1 MASSPSGVSGSQGT
15 VRPVAKVLVATT
27 AMLAFISYWRAAAIV
42 LNDLASSAYY
52 AGGEAEQ
59 FIGKTAPWFILAT
72 MLLSYAVSQ
81 LYIESC
87 SMFVR
92 GGVYRVVKEAM
103 GGALAKFSVS
113 ALMFDYVLTGPIS
126 GVSAGQY
133 LAGLL
138 NELLAY
144 GHFHFTLNANSAAM
158 AFAIMATLYFWWE
171 NIKGISESSEKALW
185 IMQLTT
191 VMVIVL
197 IGWCGYTLLQRGA
210 HLPPAPIPRNIVL
223 TKHALGW
230 LYGSRIPQMFTL
242 VAVFIALGHSV
253 LAMSGAESLAQVYRE
268 IEHPKLPNLKKAA
281 LVIFVYSLVFT
292 SLVSFFAVMI
302 IPDQTRPQYF
312 ENLIGGLAMSLT
324 GPFIARLAF
333 HIFVVVVGTM
343 ILSGAVNTAIVG
355 SNGVLNRVSEDGV
368 LSDWFRQPH
377 PRFGT
382 SYRII
387 NMVVGLQIVTILFS
401 RGDVTFLANLY
412 AFGVIWSF
420 VLNGIAVLV
429 LRYTH
434 PEGREYKVPLNLS
447 IAGREIPVGV
457 GLITLILLSIALV
470 NLFTKPAATISGVLF
485 SGLLFVGFVLS
496 EKQVQKKRGEKH
508 VEMDQFNLA
517 HAGELTQENVG
528 VQPGNILVPVGTQY
542 ELYHLEAALQR
553 AKRRQAEIVVLHV
566 QLLRRD
572 ASGEQDLAPDQL
584 FSSIEQLLFTKVLS
598 LAEKEGKP
606 VRLAVVAAND
616 LWDGILRT
624 AANLESATIVGG
636 SSSTLAIGD
645 QAREI
650 GLAWERMPEPRPRVT
665 LEIFSPAGNEQI
677 FYLGPHAPRLTAK
690 EIDLLHKVWLQLCE
704 NLPAEEIHHHD
715 IVHFAVELVDRAMAS
730 GQSETILRQFREHL
744 SDIQSRR
751 QPQDM
756 RPDIFDS
763 QAEPHGGDT
772 SPRGGMK
779 ASSAH
784 AGFGALP
791 PRTHGGGEEGRTAWN
806 LRSPKAR

>member
-1 MASSPSGVSGSQGT
+1 

-59 FIGKTAPWFILAT
+59 FIGKSAPWFIFAT

-81 LYIESC
+81 LYVESC

-113 ALMFDYVLTGPIS
+113 ALMFDYILTGPIS

-144 GHFHFTLNANSAAM
+144 GHIHFTFAPNATAEIL
-158 AFAIMATLYFWWE
+158 AIAATLYFWWQ

-191 VMVIVL
+191 VMVVAL
-197 IGWCGYTLLQRGA
+197 IAWCGYTLLMRGG
-210 HLPPAPIPRNIVL
+210 HLPPAPTPRNIVMSE
-223 TKHALGW
+223 HALGW
-230 LYGSRIPQMFTL
+230 LSRTRIPQTFTL
-242 VAVFIALGHSV
+242 VAVFIGLGHSV

-268 IEHPKLPNLKKAA
+268 IEHPKLKNLKKAA
-281 LVIFVYSLVFT
+281 LVIFIYSMVFT

-302 IPDQTRPQYF
+302 IPDKTRPQFF

-324 GPFIARLAF
+324 GPFVARLIF
-333 HIFVVVVGTM
+333 HVFVVVVGTL

-377 PRFGT
+377 PKFGT
-382 SYRII
+382 SHRII
-387 NMVVGLQIVTILFS
+387 NMVVALQIVMIMLS

-420 VLNGIAVLV
+420 VLNGTAVLV
-429 LRYTH
+429 LRYTQ
-434 PEGREYKVPLNLS
+434 PQAREFKVPLNFRIGNTEL
-447 IAGREIPVGV
+447 PVGV
-457 GLITLILLSIALV
+457 ALITLVLLSIAVV
-470 NLFTKPAATISGVLF
+470 NLFTKPAATISGIGFSAVLF
-485 SGLLFVGFVLS
+485 AVFEFS
-496 EKQVQKKRGEKH
+496 EKRIQAQKRTRGERH
-508 VEMDQFNLA
+508 VELDQFNLA
-517 HAGELTQENVG
+517 QAGDLTLSNIG
-528 VQPGNILVPVGTQY
+528 VKPKNILVPVSTQY
-542 ELYHLEAALQR
+542 ALYPLEAALRR
-553 AKRRQAEIVVLHV
+553 AKRREAEIVVLHV
-566 QLLRRD
+566 RILRR
-572 ASGEQDLAPDQL
+572 AATGEYDLSPEQL
-584 FSSIEQLLFTKVLS
+584 FSTIEQLLFTKVLA

-616 LWDGILRT
+616 LWEGVLRT
-624 AANLESATIVGG
+624 ADNLQSATVVVGN
-636 SSSTLAIGD
+636 SSKMDIQE

-650 GLAWERMPEPRPRVT
+650 GFAWERMGEPRPRVS
-665 LEIFSPAGNEQI
+665 LEILTAQGQEQI
-677 FYLGPHAPRLTAK
+677 FYLGPHAPRLTPK
-690 EIDLLHKVWLQLCE
+690 EIDLLHRVWLELSDP
-704 NLPAEEIHHHD
+704 LPGEEIHHHD
-715 IVHFAVELVDRAMAS
+715 IVHFALAEVEREIAE
-730 GQSETILRQFREHL
+730 GQTPAVVERLREH
-744 SDIQSRR
+744 INEIKSRR
-751 QPQDM
+751 LTP
-756 RPDIFDS
+756 
-763 QAEPHGGDT
+763 
-772 SPRGGMK
+772 
-779 ASSAH
+779 
-784 AGFGALP
+784 
-791 PRTHGGGEEGRTAWN
+791 
-806 LRSPKAR
+806 